1 MYIFALCLYIYASMN
16 KKIRQAAIIEL
27 IRNHVIANQ
36 DILLDMLLQK
46 GFAVTQ
52 ATLSR
57 DMKELKIIKTLTADG
72 LYQYRLSDYVQ
83 ALKPDTSQLT
93 AFGFVG
99 IEFSGQLAVVK
110 TRPGYAMSIAAEID
124 SKAAET
130 IIGTVAG
137 DDTVLLILR
146 EGISRQ
152 SVLNSLS
159 QIIPMEM

>member
-1 MYIFALCLYIYASMN
+1 MYIFALYLYIYAFMN

>member
-1 MYIFALCLYIYASMN
+1 MYIFALYLYIYALMN

-36 DILLDMLLQK
+36 DNLLDMLLQK

-93 AFGFVG
+93 AFGFIG

-124 SKAAET
+124 SKATET

-152 SVLNSLS
+152 TVLNSLS
-159 QIIPMEM
+159 QIIPIEM

>member
-1 MYIFALCLYIYASMN
+1 MYIFALYLYIYAIMN

>member
-1 MYIFALCLYIYASMN
+1 MYIFALYLYIYALMN

>member
-1 MYIFALCLYIYASMN
+1 MYIFALCLYIYALMN

>member
-1 MYIFALCLYIYASMN
+1 MYIFALYLYIYAFMN

-72 LYQYRLSDYVQ
+72 LYQYRLSDYAQ

>member
-1 MYIFALCLYIYASMN
+1 MYIFALCLYIYAFMN

>member
-1 MYIFALCLYIYASMN
+1 MYIFALYLYIYALMN

-36 DILLDMLLQK
+36 DNLLDMLLQK

-93 AFGFVG
+93 AFGFIG